1 MHMEVTTKYP
11 IFLVHGLFGF
21 DRIGSFNMFYG
32 IQEALE
38 KAGCRVHVPALS
50 SAHDNE
56 VRGEQLLEQIERFLK
71 RTGFT
76 KVNLFGHS
84 QGALT
89 SRYAA
94 AQSPEV
100 VASVTSISG
109 PNHGSEVADR
119 VRQAFEPG
127 ALPESVAAPLIKGFS
142 KFLAL
147 LGGEHSLPQDPTAA
161 LDALTT
167 AGVGA
172 FNAKYPQGLPARG
185 GESGPERVDG
195 VGYYSWSGCI
205 AGNLLN
211 EGKNA
216 LDPLHLACRSFA
228 LLFEREKDFNDGLVG
243 RFSSHLG
250 HVIRS
255 DYPMD
260 HVDTINQSAGVV
272 RALIDPVALY
282 VEHAVRLSRKG
293 L

>member
-1 MHMEVTTKYP
+1 MHTEVTTKYP
-11 IFLVHGLFGF
+11 ILLVHGLFGF
-21 DRIGSFNMFYG
+21 DRIGSINMFYG

-38 KAGCRVHVPALS
+38 RAGCRIYVPVIS
-50 SAHDNE
+50 STHGNE
-56 VRGEQLLEQIERFLK
+56 TRGEQLLEQIERFLR

-94 AQSPEV
+94 AKRPDLI
-100 VASVTSISG
+100 ASVTSISG

-119 VRQAFEPG
+119 LRDAFEPG
-127 ALPESVAAPLIKGFS
+127 ALPETVAATLIKGFS
-142 KFLAL
+142 QFLAL
-147 LGGEHSLPQDPTAA
+147 LGGDRSLPQQPIAA

-167 AGVGA
+167 EGVCA
-172 FNAKYPQGLPARG
+172 FNVRYPQGLP
-185 GESGPERVDG
+185 ESWGNSGAEWVDG
-195 VGYYSWSGCI
+195 VGYYSWSGCLS
-205 AGNLLN
+205 GSLLD

-216 LDPLHLACRSFA
+216 IDPLHLACRSYA
-228 LLFEREKDFNDGLVG
+228 LLFEREKESNDGFVG

-250 HVIRS
+250 HVVRS

-260 HVDTINQSAGVV
+260 HLDTINQTVAVT
-272 RALIDPVALY
+272 RPDADPVMLY
-282 VEHAVRLSRKG
+282 IEHAVRLSRKG

>member
-1 MHMEVTTKYP
+1 MHTEVTTKYP

-21 DRIGSFNMFYG
+21 DRIGSYNMFYG

-38 KAGCRVHVPALS
+38 KAGYRVHVPALS
-50 SAHDNE
+50 SVHDNE
-56 VRGEQLLEQIERFLK
+56 KRGEQLLEQIERFLK

-89 SRYAA
+89 SRYVAA
-94 AQSPEV
+94 HRPDV

-119 VRQAFEPG
+119 VRAALEPG
-127 ALPESVAAPLIKGFS
+127 ALPEKVAAPLIKGFS
-142 KFLAL
+142 QFLAL
-147 LGGEHSLPQDPTAA
+147 LSGTQSLPQDPIAA

-172 FNAKYPQGLPARG
+172 FNVKYPQGLPAIW
-185 GESGPERVDG
+185 GESGPEWVDG

-205 AGNLLN
+205 GGNLLRD
-211 EGKNA
+211 GKNA
-216 LDPLHLACRSFA
+216 LDPLHLACRSLA

-243 RFSSHLG
+243 RLSSHLG
-250 HVIRS
+250 YVIKS

-260 HVDTINQSAGVV
+260 HMDTINQSAAVV
-272 RALIDPVALY
+272 RTDIDPVALY
-282 VEHAVRLSRKG
+282 IEHAVRLSGKG